1 MLVKIRISPNEIVI
15 LQYIGEEVD
24 YFWVVP
30 VGHAHCRVT
39 WPKIWFQD
47 WKISFLGCFKVASWP
62 VLPRLFFS
70 WKSTQPTG
78 FAKIT
83 GVHGET
89 MKRGSEGGW
98 GWSVDHTIITKS
110 RLLLLQQSGFKGR
123 PGKVSLKS
131 CNHCNNGWNKKL
143 IGPTHLTIWPKKQKT
158 VVILKMFPLKPLTCY
173 CRYWSTWPDLTEP
186 WGAPQ
191 EAGELGNI

>member
-1 MLVKIRISPNEIVI
+1 MNCFCE
-15 LQYIGEEVD
+15 D
-24 YFWVVP
+24 YQEYQECTSSASLKTNFWACFFLKVNS
-30 VGHAHCRVT
+30 AN
-39 WPKIWFQD
+39 WFCQNN
-47 WKISFLGCFKVASWP
+47 
-62 VLPRLFFS
+62 
-70 WKSTQPTG
+70 
-78 FAKIT
+78 
-83 GVHGET
+83 
-89 MKRGSEGGW
+89 RGSQGDNEKGVGGGVGG